1 MFLILF
7 LYDINNVVVV
17 AVVVVVFVFVVAY
30 AKRAKCHCAAVLD
43 IYGCEDLGKD
53 LEAGEGTI
61 EREEI

>member
-17 AVVVVVFVFVVAY
+17 AVVVFVVAY

-53 LEAGEGTI
+53 CREGGEGTI
-61 EREEI
+61 EREKI

>member
-7 LYDINNVVVV
+7 LYNINNVVVVV
-17 AVVVVVFVFVVAY
+17 AVVVVVVVVAY

-53 LEAGEGTI
+53 WEGGEGTI

>member
-7 LYDINNVVVV
+7 LYDINYVVVV
-17 AVVVVVFVFVVAY
+17 AVVVFVVAY

-53 LEAGEGTI
+53 WEGG
-61 EREEI
+61 

>member
-7 LYDINNVVVV
+7 LYNINNVAVVVVVV
-17 AVVVVVFVFVVAY
+17 AVVVVAY

-43 IYGCEDLGKD
+43 IYGCEDLVKD
-53 LEAGEGTI
+53 WEGGEGTT